1 MMIIVGLLMGV
12 LTAAAWWLASM
23 VRGRGPVPV
32 RRLAAVAAAWLAFG
46 LAAAA
51 VRIVPAGH
59 VGVLD
64 LFGRISPQP
73 LASGLHLV
81 NPLRQVHRMDIR
93 TQEVKETAD
102 SPSQEGLNIHLEVS
116 LWLQVIP
123 EQAPEVYRTIGT
135 DYLQKIVIPSFRS
148 ALRNTTARHEA
159 KALYTGAR
167 ELIAEEVQGTLKPL
181 LKARGI
187 EVQSVMLRK
196 VELPPRVA
204 EAVNQKLAAEQ
215 EAERMKFVLQK
226 ERLEAERKAIE
237 AEGIAQFQR
246 IVSQGITPTYLEW
259 KGIEATLKL
268 AESANAKTV
277 VVGNPKNGLPLI
289 LSGQ

>member
-1 MMIIVGLLMGV
+1 LVIGV
-12 LTAAAWWLASM
+12 SVAAVWWLVARLS
-23 VRGRGPVPV
+23 GRAPVPPG
-32 RRLAAVAAAWLAFG
+32 RLGLVVGAWLLLG
-46 LAAAA
+46 LVASTLR
-51 VRIVPAGH
+51 VVPAGH

-64 LFGRISPQP
+64 LFGSIGPQP
-73 LASGLHLV
+73 LPAGLHLV
-81 NPLRQVHRMDIR
+81 NPLKQVHRMDIR
-93 TQEVKETAD
+93 TQEIKETAEA
-102 SPSQEGLNIHLEVS
+102 PSQEGLNIHLEVS
-116 LWLQVIP
+116 LWLRLAP
-123 EQAPEVYRTIGT
+123 ERAPEVYRTIGT
-135 DYLQKIVIPSFRS
+135 EYREKIVVPSFRS

-167 ELIAEEVQGTLKPL
+167 ELIAEEVQGTLRPL
-181 LKARGI
+181 LEARGI

-268 AESANAKTV
+268 AESANAKVV
-277 VVGNPKNGLPLI
+277 VVGGPKNGLPLI